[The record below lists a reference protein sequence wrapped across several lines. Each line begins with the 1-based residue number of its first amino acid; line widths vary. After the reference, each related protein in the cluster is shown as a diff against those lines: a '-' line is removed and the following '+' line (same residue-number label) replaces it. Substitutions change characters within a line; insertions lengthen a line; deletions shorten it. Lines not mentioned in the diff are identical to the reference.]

1 MGGCSFAVSERH
13 PTTNCRTPDLT
24 GIKPLIKIIWKGSM
38 FGWVFVRCVG
48 TSPNYQLPNSG
59 FNQSQP
65 LIKIIWEGSMFGWL
79 FVRCA

>member
-24 GIKPLIKIIWKGSM
+24 GIKPLIKKIWKGTM

-48 TSPNYQLPNSG
+48 TSPNYIRVKHAPNLVSIL
-59 FNQSQP
+59 NH
-65 LIKIIWEGSMFGWL
+65 
-79 FVRCA
+79 